1 MKTALISTLYNES
14 GNLARWWQSILAQT
28 IRPDEIVIVDGGSKD
43 GTWEQLQELARSSP
57 VRVRLHQQRCNIAEG
72 RNIAIRMSEAEIIA
86 STDAGSFPESNWFE
100 QIIKPLLANSEVDV
114 VGGRS
119 VELVENEFQRM
130 AVALIPPASEPGHP
144 REVYPSSRNIA
155 FRRAAWAAVGGYPEW
170 LTLTAED
177 ALFNYQLHAVGLR
190 FVYNRDAVVAW
201 PMRETAQGYFKM
213 LRGYGYG
220 AAEARLYGRN
230 FVFSTVVTLLPPLLL
245 FSRNR
250 WRAFGFRYQKYL
262 NSTRGWFAGRFGGHR
277 PPRGWRRVEGVLL
290 SPEAQHFLQTHP
302 RGKSPE
308 PCP

>member
-14 GNLARWWQSILAQT
+14 GNLARWWQSILAQSV
-28 IRPDEIVIVDGGSKD
+28 RPSEIVIVDGGSKD
-43 GTWEQLQELARSSP
+43 GTWEQLRDMARNSP
-57 VRVRLHQQRCNIAEG
+57 VPVRLHQQRCNIAEG
-72 RNIAIRMSEAEIIA
+72 RNIAIRMCEAEVIA
-86 STDAGSFPESNWFE
+86 VTDAGSFPESNWFE
-100 QIIKPLLANSEVDV
+100 QIIKPLLADPEVDV

-119 VELVENEFQRM
+119 VELVENDFQRM
-130 AVALIPPASEPGHP
+130 VVAFQPPAGEPEHAHQ
-144 REVYPSSRNIA
+144 VYPSSRNIA

-201 PMRETAQGYFKM
+201 PMRDTAEGYFKM

-230 FVFSTVVTLLPPLLL
+230 FVFSTIVALLPLLLL

-277 PPRGWRRVEGVLL
+277 PPRGWRRIGGVLL
-290 SPEAQHFLQTHP
+290 SPEAQDFQQAHS
-302 RGKSPE
+302 RGKSSESSP
-308 PCP
+308 